1 MTMPQVNGQQQ
12 FTPQQMQ
19 QYQQQQQPLLYENME
34 VEKLSQ
40 ILQQNPNIHIS
51 QQKRNEVDNYN
62 KQLMHQYQQ
71 QQQLQAQQFML

>member
-1 MTMPQVNGQQQ
+1 
-12 FTPQQMQ
+12 
-19 QYQQQQQPLLYENME
+19 ME